1 MKNINISFPLQ
12 DDNEKNFLF
21 KSNQITKD
29 ALRSNLYLL
38 LLTDKG
44 ERYYMPDYGI
54 NLKKFFFEQK
64 DENTLQLI
72 QDDFKN
78 TIKKYIPQ
86 LTVNNIQFYTLTDDT
101 GNPIKENEV
110 RIVVDFTYS
119 DDVFQ
124 ENDQITLTVTT

>member
-1 MKNINISFPLQ
+1 M

-72 QDDFKN
+72 QEDFKN

-86 LTVNNIQFYTLTDDT
+86 LTINNIQFYTLTDED

-110 RIVVDFTYS
+110 RIQVNFTYS

-124 ENDQITLTVTT
+124 ENDEITLTVTT